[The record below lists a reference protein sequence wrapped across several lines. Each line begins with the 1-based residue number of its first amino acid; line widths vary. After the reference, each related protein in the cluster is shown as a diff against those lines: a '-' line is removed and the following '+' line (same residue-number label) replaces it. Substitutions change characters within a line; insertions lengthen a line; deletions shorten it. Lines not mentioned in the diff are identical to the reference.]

1 MSNQKRLAPFTII
14 KRALAIFLALISV
27 GLVCSLLFMPDK
39 DTNSSENVQIFVWIF
54 ALSPIAI
61 AAWLW
66 GGKDPE

>member
-14 KRALAIFLALISV
+14 KRALAIFLALTSV
-27 GLVCSLLFMPDK
+27 GLIGSLLFMPDK
-39 DTNSSENVQIFVWIF
+39 DANSENVQIVVWIF